1 MTARMLIDGYN
12 AYCGSLPH
20 TTHVVQWGGADVW
33 KVAGKVFAIAHLS
46 DAHELCVSFKCSPI
60 TFEMLK
66 DQPGIIPAPYLAS
79 RGMIWLQ
86 RTTSQ
91 TMSDADLKHA
101 LSESY
106 RLVALGLSKKRQ
118 RELNLDLSVESQSHT
133 ASPSQRAAPSSKPLR
148 GNP

>member
-118 RELNLDLSVESQSHT
+118 RELQLNLSVETPTSSRT
-133 ASPSQRAAPSSKPLR
+133 AATKRGRPLPTLR
-148 GNP
+148 GNR